1 MEEMLFLI
9 KVIANHI
16 HSAGIFVCNEIFQGP
31 IVNMVEECG
40 FVVYL
45 TEVS

>member
-1 MEEMLFLI
+1 MEEILFLI

-16 HSAGIFVCNEIFQGP
+16 QGARIFVCNEIFQGP

-40 FVVYL
+40 FVAYL
-45 TEVS
+45 PEVS

>member
-16 HSAGIFVCNEIFQGP
+16 QGARIFVCNEIFQGQ

-40 FVVYL
+40 FVVYPL
-45 TEVS
+45 EVS